1 MNQRTGLL
9 AALTLFALA
18 GCRSATPV
26 RIMTFNAEDIRPAD
40 ISSPDQPRLRAIAGV
55 IDSLDPDIVL
65 IQEMARDAAGLNAQ
79 RFADRWLPKAG
90 YTAFMPE
97 TNTGIPSGHDLDRS
111 GQAVT
116 EYPLPDPSGP
126 DGSPPRQTDDQRAYG
141 NGCFGFGTFPG
152 QYGMALLVSPRC
164 EILHDQIRTYRLFRW
179 SDLPCAE
186 PPASP
191 DGTDWY
197 PPEVWGV
204 LRLAS
209 KTLADIPV
217 RLPDGSVIHC
227 VVSHPTPPAFDGPE
241 ARNKVRNRDE
251 IRLLRAYLDNESWL
265 VDDSGRPGG
274 LRPGAQAIVMGDLNA
289 DPIDGS
295 SVGNPIGY
303 LLASPRLAPDPSP
316 SSPVPVDRL
325 DPTDTAMFRLRVDY
339 LLPTSEVEL
348 LDTGIWRPESIES
361 HPSDHFP
368 VWADIVVPRT
378 KRPPTP

>member
-1 MNQRTGLL
+1 MHHLPGILMAVMLL
-9 AALTLFALA
+9 ALP

-40 ISSPDQPRLRAIAGV
+40 VSSPEHPRLEAIASV
-55 IDSLDPDIVL
+55 IESLDPDIL
-65 IQEMARDAAGLNAQ
+65 LLQEIARDAAGVNAQ
-79 RFADRWLPKAG
+79 RFADRWLPDSG

-116 EYPLPDPSGP
+116 EYPLPEPSGP
-126 DGSPPRQTDDQRAYG
+126 DGAPPPQTDDQRAYG
-141 NGCFGFGTFPG
+141 NDCFGFGTFPG

-164 EILHDQIRTYRLFRW
+164 KILYDQVRTYRLFRW
-179 SDLPCAE
+179 SKLPGARSPE
-186 PPASP
+186 SP
-191 DGTDWY
+191 DGTPWY
-197 PPEVWGV
+197 PPEVWEV
-204 LRLAS
+204 LRLPS

-241 ARNKVRNRDE
+241 GRNKIRNRDE
-251 IRLLRAYLDNESWL
+251 IRLLRAFLDNEPWL
-265 VDDSGRPGG
+265 VDDAGRRGG
-274 LRPGAQAIVMGDLNA
+274 LPPGALAIVMGDLNA

-295 SVGNPIGY
+295 SIDDPIGH
-303 LLASPRLAPDPSP
+303 LLASPRLATDPVP

-325 DPTDTAMFRLRVDY
+325 DATDTAMFRLRVDY
-339 LLPTSEVEL
+339 ILPTKGVEVV
-348 LDTGIWRPESIES
+348 DAGIWRPESIET

-378 KRPPTP
+378 KRSPTP